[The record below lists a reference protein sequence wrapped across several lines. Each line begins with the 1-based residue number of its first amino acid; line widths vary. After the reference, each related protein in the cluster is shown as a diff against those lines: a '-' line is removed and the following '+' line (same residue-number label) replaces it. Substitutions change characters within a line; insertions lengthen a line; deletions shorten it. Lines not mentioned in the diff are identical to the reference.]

1 MAGKDA
7 GNDMYSGISYD
18 SLAAR
23 KTEQVGSLTP
33 VQDFEAMLARRD
45 SGEWFPKAI
54 REMKKLITDLLDSS
68 YKGNTYHKAMDCFV
82 ALRNGCVQQEVGV
95 LVMSFPSAAAFPRL
109 VV

>member
-1 MAGKDA
+1 
-7 GNDMYSGISYD
+7 MYSGISYD

-23 KTEQVGSLTP
+23 KTEQVGSLTL

-68 YKGNTYHKAMDCFV
+68 YKGNMYHKAMDCFV
-82 ALRNGCVQQEVGV
+82 AL
-95 LVMSFPSAAAFPRL
+95 
-109 VV
+109 